1 MSITGR
7 PSLPSRVAAPLR
19 LQVVEL
25 LREALASG
33 EYGPG
38 QRLGERELCE
48 RFDVSRTVVREA
60 LRHLEAEGLVQMV
73 ANQGPIVAT
82 LTASEAAALFEVRGA
97 LEALAGQSFAVRGT
111 PKQKR
116 MLASS
121 LQDVEEAME
130 TGELADVLV
139 SKDEFYAVLMAGAGN
154 EFVST
159 MLRTIHAR
167 VQQLRH
173 LSLGAPGRH
182 VDTIREL
189 RAIVSAIEDGDA
201 EAARIACVEHVQQAS
216 NVALARLA
224 AGAQV

>member
-1 MSITGR
+1 MGR

-25 LREALASG
+25 LREALAAG

-82 LTASEAAALFEVRGA
+82 LTPSEAAQLFEVRGA
-97 LEALAGQSFAVRGT
+97 LEALAGQSFALKGT

-116 MLASS
+116 QLRAA
-121 LQDVEEAME
+121 LDDVEEAMAA
-130 TGELADVLV
+130 GVLADVLV

-154 EFVST
+154 EFIAT
-159 MLRTIHAR
+159 MIRTIHAR
-167 VQQLRH
+167 VQQLRN
-173 LSLGAPGRH
+173 LSLGAPGRYANS
-182 VDTIREL
+182 VEEL
-189 RAIVSAIEDGDA
+189 RSIVGAIEAGDS
-201 EAARIACVEHVQQAS
+201 EAARIACVEHVRHAAD
-216 NVALARLA
+216 VALSRLA
-224 AGAQV
+224 ADSQL